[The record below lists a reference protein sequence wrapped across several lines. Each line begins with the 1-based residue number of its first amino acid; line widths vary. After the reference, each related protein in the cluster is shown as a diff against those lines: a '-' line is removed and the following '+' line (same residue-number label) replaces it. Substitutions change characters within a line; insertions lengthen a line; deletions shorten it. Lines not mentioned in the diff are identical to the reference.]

1 MTNITLKLIDLKS
14 CQLWLV
20 IACMASHPCHLD
32 CLRFCS
38 IDYHACGSFF
48 QNWLPYWQ
56 KFFSNTITIPLETL
70 GWVSWFVRMNA
81 KLFQTLLNHFHISLE
96 SNSWIMKTLS
106 ELIMAVTQRGN
117 LGMWVHSD
125 IIVMFLCCIICLN
138 ICFCCVDAFVVITLT
153 MWRWVEKQT
162 VEVLDLSN
170 YL

>member
-1 MTNITLKLIDLKS
+1 
-14 CQLWLV
+14 
-20 IACMASHPCHLD
+20 MASYCMHGFASLSP
-32 CLRFCS
+32 
-38 IDYHACGSFF
+38 
-48 QNWLPYWQ
+48 WLPSFLQHWFPCLW
-56 KFFSNTITIPLETL
+56 KLFPALITILTDVFSNTITMPLETL